1 MKILIVGRTGT
12 GKDTLR
18 YLLETKGLTS
28 VLSTTDRPKRTEDEC
43 THRFVDT
50 QTVDEEWGKAVAK
63 TTIGKYHY
71 YATKSQVEQH
81 DIYLI
86 DPDGLYELTANMP
99 DTAFMVVY
107 MQADA
112 VDCKTNACKRA
123 DDPINEELVF
133 NARAKAENE
142 QFSKFEKTLDDFMHS
157 ETKKANLPN
166 NITTVMV
173 FTNDY
178 KSESME
184 SLAASVYQRFT
195 MQKGIYKMLQ
205 TLIEKDFVQMTKNH
219 KPQFL
224 DENMRLLSPD
234 IYADVLVND
243 HDRLG
248 ETTLAYL
255 LANRESITSPDDYK
269 CALPKTV
276 SESSTNNNSD
286 AAVKNEDSK
295 DSD

>member
-28 VLSTTDRPKRTEDEC
+28 VLSTTDRPKRTKDEN
-43 THRFVDT
+43 THRFVDA
-50 QTVDEEWGKAVAK
+50 QTVNEEWDKAVAR

-71 YATKSQVEQH
+71 YATRNQVEQH
-81 DIYLI
+81 DVYLI
-86 DPDGLYELTANMP
+86 DPNGLYELTANMP
-99 DTAFMVVY
+99 DTAFMVIY

-123 DDPINEELVF
+123 DDPISEELVF
-133 NARAKAENE
+133 NTRAKVENE

-157 ETKKANLPN
+157 KTTKTNLPN

-178 KSESME
+178 KSESVE

-195 MQKGIYKMLQ
+195 MQKGIHAMLQ

-234 IYADVLVND
+234 IYADVLIND

-255 LANRESITSPDDYK
+255 LANRENITSPDDYK
-269 CALPKTV
+269 CTLTKTA
-276 SESSTNNNSD
+276 SESDTNNNSD
-286 AAVKNEDSK
+286 TAIENTNS
-295 DSD
+295 SDET